1 MDAIAQL
8 AAQLE
13 AYNAAYRSGAPLV
26 DDATY
31 DRMVEQLRLLDPRH
45 PILKT
50 VEPEKFPGRAEVRH
64 PNPMLSTDKAYTDAQ
79 LERFVAR
86 VQKEANTTG
95 PPTVLFRVTPKLDG
109 LAGRD
114 DGTVFVSR
122 GNGFVGYDITDA
134 FAKGVVPMG
143 GRGQGLGEIVV
154 VQSYF
159 AEHLA
164 DKFEHPRNM
173 VVGIVSSDTL
183 NVDAQQALDDGMV
196 RFVPYSQLPDWQGDG
211 LALLREIE
219 LIIQALGRDIDYPMD
234 GVVVE
239 VINQELKARMGAT
252 AHHYRWQI
260 AVKRK
265 GQTAVTQVENIQ
277 WQVGRTGNVTPVLEV
292 TPVPLSGATIRRVTA
307 HHAGMLT
314 KLGIGPGARIEV
326 IRSGEVIPK
335 MERVLEAVAQVTLPQ
350 ACPACGLELSWKGDF
365 LRCSHVNCPAQTEQ
379 RISHWFRTLG
389 NADWFGI
396 KSIKRIVAGGFDSLE
411 KIYAMTTADFSAM
424 GFGPGQS
431 ANLAEALRIS
441 RTKSVED
448 WRFLAALG
456 IADLGVGDSR
466 KLLQHYSLE
475 ELSDLDAQ
483 RLVGI
488 SGFGE
493 ITSRSITQGLA
504 EVKSTLS
511 HLLSLGFNL
520 ERTQQDAGM
529 AAYVG
534 PLAGKN
540 LVFTGK
546 MQRGSREA
554 MQAEARRLG
563 ANVQSAVSGT
573 THYLICGEK
582 VGASKRQKAAQ
593 LGVHM
598 LSEDEY
604 YQIVK
609 P

>member
-1 MDAIAQL
+1 MDQIAQL

-13 AYNAAYRSGAPLV
+13 AYNAAYRSGEPLV

-31 DRMVEQLRLLDPRH
+31 DALVEQLRRLDPYH
-45 PILKT
+45 PYLKA
-50 VEPEKFPGRAEVRH
+50 VEPEAFPGRAEVRH
-64 PNPMLSTDKAYTDAQ
+64 PSPMLSTDKAYTDAQ
-79 LERFVAR
+79 LERYVAR
-86 VQKEANTTG
+86 VQKEADAAG
-95 PPTVLFRVTPKLDG
+95 LQEVLFRVTPKLDG

-114 DGTVFVSR
+114 DGQVFASR

-134 FAKGVVPMG
+134 FAKGVVPLG

-154 VQSYF
+154 VLSYF
-159 AEHLA
+159 EKQLA

-183 NVDAQQALDDGMV
+183 NVDAQQALEEGMV
-196 RFVPYSQLPDWQGDG
+196 RFVPYSQLPSWEGNG
-211 LALLREIE
+211 EVLLKEIE
-219 LIIQALGRDIDYPMD
+219 TIIQSLASGIDYPMD

-239 VINQELKARMGAT
+239 AVDQALKARMGAT
-252 AHHYRWQI
+252 THHYRWQI
-260 AVKRK
+260 AIKRK

-314 KLGIGPGARIEV
+314 KLGIGPGARIEI

-335 MERVLEAVAQVTLPQ
+335 LEQVLEAVAEINIPEK
-350 ACPACGLELSWKGDF
+350 CPACGLELSWKGDF
-365 LRCSHVNCPAQTEQ
+365 LRCTHVNCPAQTEQ

-396 KSIKRIVAGGFDSLE
+396 KTIKRIVAAGFDSLE
-411 KIYAMTTADFSAM
+411 KIYAMTVSDFSSL
-424 GFGPGQS
+424 GFGPVQS

-441 RTKSVED
+441 RTKAVED

-466 KLLQHYSLE
+466 KLLQHHALE
-475 ELSDLDAQ
+475 ELAGLDVQ
-483 RLVGI
+483 QIIRI

-493 ITSRSITQGLA
+493 ITSHAIVQGLA
-504 EVKSTLS
+504 EAGPTLH
-511 HLLSLGFNL
+511 HLLNLGFNL
-520 ERTQQDAGM
+520 ERTPKAAVAG
-529 AAYVG
+529 VPNG
-534 PLAGKN
+534 PLSGKN

-546 MQRGSREA
+546 MQHGSRET
-554 MQAEARRLG
+554 MQDEARRLG
-563 ANVQSAVSGT
+563 GNVQSAVSGT
-573 THYLICGEK
+573 TDYLICGEK
-582 VGASKRQKAAQ
+582 VGAAKRSKAAQ
-593 LGVHM
+593 LGVQM
-598 LSEDEY
+598 LSEEEY
-604 YQIVK
+604 YQLIK
-609 P
+609 R

>member
-1 MDAIAQL
+1 MDDIAQL

-13 AYNAAYRSGAPLV
+13 AYNAAYRGGAPLV

-31 DRMVEQLRLLDPRH
+31 DRLVEQLRLLDPRH
-45 PILKT
+45 PFLKA

-64 PNPMLSTDKAYTDAQ
+64 PSPMLSTDKAYTDAQ
-79 LERFVAR
+79 LERYVAR
-86 VQKEANTTG
+86 VRKEANAAG
-95 PPTVLFRVTPKLDG
+95 LQAILFRVTPKLDG

-114 DGTVFVSR
+114 DGQVFVSR
-122 GNGFVGYDITDA
+122 GNGLVGYDITDA
-134 FAKGVVPMG
+134 FSKGVVPVG
-143 GRGQGLGEIVV
+143 GRGQGLGEIVM

-159 AEHLA
+159 TEHLA

-173 VVGIVSSDTL
+173 VVGIISSDTL

-196 RFVPYSQLPDWQGDG
+196 RFVPYSRLPQWEGDG
-211 LALLREIE
+211 DALLKEIE
-219 LIIQALGRDIDYPMD
+219 SIIQQLGSDIDYPMD

-239 VINQELKARMGAT
+239 VVDQDLKTRMGAT
-252 AHHYRWQI
+252 THHYRWQI

-292 TPVPLSGATIRRVTA
+292 TPVALSGATIRRVTA

-314 KLGIGPGARIEV
+314 KLGIGPGARIEI

-335 MERVLEAVAQVTLPQ
+335 LERVLETAEQIVLPET
-350 ACPACGLELSWKGDF
+350 CPACGLELSWKGDF
-365 LRCSHVNCPAQTEQ
+365 LRCTHLNCPAQTEQ

-396 KSIKRIVAGGFDSLE
+396 KTIKRIVAGGFDSLE
-411 KIYAMTTADFSAM
+411 KIYTMTTSDFAAL
-424 GFGPGQS
+424 GFGPVQS

-441 RTKSVED
+441 RAKAVED

-456 IADLGVGDSR
+456 IPDLGVGDSR
-466 KLLQHYSLE
+466 KVLQHYSLE
-475 ELSDLDAQ
+475 ELPDLDAQ
-483 RLVGI
+483 RILGI

-504 EVKSTLS
+504 EVRSTLR
-511 HLLSLGFNL
+511 HLLNLGFNL
-520 ERTQQDAGM
+520 EPTRRDDGAGTQA
-529 AAYVG
+529 G

-546 MQRGSREA
+546 MQHGSREA

-563 ANVQSAVSGT
+563 ANVQSAVSGA

-582 VGASKRQKAAQ
+582 VGASKREKAAQ
-593 LGVHM
+593 LGVQM
-598 LSEDEY
+598 LSEEQY
-604 YQIVK
+604 YQLLK
-609 P
+609 Q